1 MFSYTVKVFNLSNP
15 RSKLVGFASLIIE
28 NVLQIEGFKIFD
40 GTSGLFVKPPS
51 HPGKNK
57 DGEDTWFDDGRFI
70 QDGKT
75 IDFKDNDSAAG
86 TCRKEIYKSMIDEYL
101 AKSSQSQGSS
111 RSSAARSQSEVN
123 QRGGRRE
130 PLW

>member
-15 RSKLVGFASLIIE
+15 KSKLVGFASLIIE
-28 NVLQIEGFKIFD
+28 DVLQIEGFKIFD

-51 HPGKNK
+51 HQGKNK
-57 DGEDTWFDDGRFI
+57 DGEETWFDDVRFI
-70 QDGKT
+70 QNGKT
-75 IDFKDNDSAAG
+75 IDFKDHDSPAG
-86 TCRKEIYKSMIDEYL
+86 VCRKEIYKSMIDEYL
-101 AKSSQSQGSS
+101 AKSSQSQSSS